1 MTETAAQ
8 MQTRPTGDSESR
20 SPAGVLILGG
30 AHGALAIA
38 RSLGRRNIPVAM
50 VSDDFTLVRLSRFI
64 GRHFPWQGPAAPNAA
79 DWLVDLAAKHDLRD
93 WLLVPG
99 GDAEVRL
106 IAEHRAQL
114 RSAFRVLSCD
124 WNELQT
130 VCDKH
135 LLGERATKVGIATPR
150 RYQVSS
156 EAAAASLDLQ
166 FPVVLKP
173 AVRETRNAF
182 TQAKAWRADS
192 REEFVAR
199 YRDAVTEVGSDQVV
213 VQEMIVGGGEAQFS
227 YVALWQDGRPL
238 ASMTAQR
245 TRQYPID
252 FSYTST
258 FVEVVEC
265 PEVKAAAETLLASIG
280 YEGLAE
286 VEFKYDARDGAY
298 KVLDVNPRTWTWI
311 GLGEAAGVDF
321 AWLMVCA
328 SAGRAIPA
336 CHIDPEQKWIYAVRD
351 AVAAFRMVARGDLSL
366 KAYIASLRRPFVWAA
381 FASDDPLPGLL
392 ELPLTVFRVLTKR
405 LPASLRKTS
414 APVKSAVRGAAL

>member
-1 MTETAAQ
+1 MTEQATAQ
-8 MQTRPTGDSESR
+8 MQTTGDAASR
-20 SPAGVLILGG
+20 APAGVLILGG

-64 GRHFPWQGPAAPNAA
+64 GQYFSWQGPAAPNVA
-79 DWLVDLAAKHDLRD
+79 DWLIDLAAKHNLRD

-99 GDAEVRL
+99 GDGEVRM
-106 IAEHRAQL
+106 ISEHRKQL
-114 RSAFRVLSCD
+114 GSTFRVLSCD

-135 LLGERATKVGIATPR
+135 LLGERATKVGIASPR

-192 REEFVAR
+192 REEFITR
-199 YRDAVTEVGSDQVV
+199 YRDAAIEVGNDQVV

-227 YVALWQDGRPL
+227 YVALWKDGRPL
-238 ASMTAQR
+238 ASMTARR

-258 FVEVVEC
+258 FVEVVER

-328 SAGRAIPA
+328 AYGRAIPA
-336 CHIDPEQKWIYAVRD
+336 CRIDPEQKWIYAVRD
-351 AVAAFRMVARGDLSL
+351 VVAAFRMVARGDLSL

-381 FASDDPLPGLL
+381 FAIDDPLPGLL
-392 ELPLTVFRVLTKR
+392 ELPLTVFRVVTKR
-405 LPASLRKTS
+405 LPASFRKTP
-414 APVKSAVRGAAL
+414 APVKSAVRGAVI